1 MLPPSIERKTAVG
14 KEARPFLETE
24 LTILGRYKRAARED
38 MDGPELLKLL
48 KELEDEIGKRVR
60 RGR

>member
-1 MLPPSIERKTAVG
+1 MG

-24 LTILGRYKRAARED
+24 LTILERYKRAARED

-48 KELEDEIGKRVR
+48 KELEDEIGKRAR